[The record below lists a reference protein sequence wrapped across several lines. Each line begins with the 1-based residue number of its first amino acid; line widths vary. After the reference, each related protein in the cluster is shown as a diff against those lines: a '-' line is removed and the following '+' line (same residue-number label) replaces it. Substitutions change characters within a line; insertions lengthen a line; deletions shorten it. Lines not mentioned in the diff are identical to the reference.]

1 MKACALNRCVYSSKS
16 TTCGI
21 KVPYHEISMNEKLIV
36 NALIKLASVLQFH
49 AKLYRY
55 SQGNVLALADS
66 EVKTERVEPCI
77 NGQA

>member
-1 MKACALNRCVYSSKS
+1 
-16 TTCGI
+16 
-21 KVPYHEISMNEKLIV
+21 MNEKLIV
-36 NALIKLASVLQFH
+36 NAMIKLASVLQFH

>member
-16 TTCGI
+16 TTCSI

-55 SQGNVLALADS
+55 SQGNILALADS

-77 NGQA
+77 NGQS